1 MKKTV
6 KWKKVHGGT
15 KHGQPLARWINKEWM
30 QPLGQQEPAM
40 KPAVQLLSNILDT
53 VWPVDP
59 AGGVTK
65 QGV

>member
-30 QPLGQQEPAM
+30 QPLGQPEPAT
-40 KPAVQLLSNILDT
+40 KLTVQILSNTLDT
-53 VWPVDP
+53 IQPVDS
-59 AGGVTK
+59 AGGVAE
-65 QGV
+65 Q